1 MDILTTIAENKI
13 REAVQKGELDNI
25 PGRGKPLNLDDL
37 SHVPEELRAGY
48 ILLRNA
54 GVLPEEMH
62 LKKEIVSLQKLI
74 NCCCEEPGGEK
85 EIDSLKK
92 KLTEKILRYDILME
106 RRNRGSNLALGQ
118 YQNKIYRRL
127 GGY

>member
-1 MDILTTIAENKI
+1 MDILTIIAENRI
-13 REAVQKGELDNI
+13 REAVKNGELDNI
-25 PGRGKPLNLDDL
+25 PGRGRPLNLDDL

-54 GVLPEEMH
+54 GVLPEEMQ

-74 NCCCEEPGGEK
+74 NCCCEDRGGEK
-85 EIDSLKK
+85 EIDSLRK

-118 YQNKIYRRL
+118 YQNKIYKRL